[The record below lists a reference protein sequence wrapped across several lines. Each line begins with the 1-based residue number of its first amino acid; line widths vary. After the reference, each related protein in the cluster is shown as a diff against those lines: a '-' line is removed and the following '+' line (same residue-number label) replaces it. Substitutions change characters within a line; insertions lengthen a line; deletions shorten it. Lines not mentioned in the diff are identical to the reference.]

1 MEGLNQKL
9 LDYASNIVPSMGTA
23 TTIAIIVSIVLA
35 VIYCFFGYK
44 LLRVHISFVMFVI
57 GATIGFVIGVLIGL
71 DQTFVLAL
79 VAVLAILFALVGFFL
94 YKVGLFVMIM
104 VLVASSSYG
113 FLSGVFKANYVLI
126 GCIAVSV
133 LFAILSCIVTRPLVI
148 ILTALAGGLIV
159 SNNLIDHFLVQ
170 VAMLN
175 TPRTTEYI
183 VLGFALLLAIFGM
196 IFQFR
201 TTENYE
207 YKRTRKK
214 D

>member
-57 GATIGFVIGVLIGL
+57 GATIGFVIGVLLGL

-94 YKVGLFVMIM
+94 YKVG
-104 VLVASSSYG
+104 
-113 FLSGVFKANYVLI
+113 
-126 GCIAVSV
+126 
-133 LFAILSCIVTRPLVI
+133 
-148 ILTALAGGLIV
+148 LTALAGGLIV

>member
-57 GATIGFVIGVLIGL
+57 GATIGFVIGVLLGL

-104 VLVASSSYG
+104 VLFNDISR
-113 FLSGVFKANYVLI
+113 F
-126 GCIAVSV
+126 
-133 LFAILSCIVTRPLVI
+133 
-148 ILTALAGGLIV
+148 
-159 SNNLIDHFLVQ
+159 
-170 VAMLN
+170 
-175 TPRTTEYI
+175 
-183 VLGFALLLAIFGM
+183 
-196 IFQFR
+196 FR
-201 TTENYE
+201 
-207 YKRTRKK
+207 
-214 D
+214 